1 MGVKANIKRNVMY
14 AVWAVAWVAVAA
26 LLSYL
31 WNDTQSQWYMSLVKP
46 AFQPPGF
53 VFAIAWSI
61 LYALIAADLFLLFRA
76 GGSSRIIYPLI
87 LTLFL
92 GALWNYAF
100 FAKENASAGVLILAL
115 AVASCIYTVWQAY
128 RKRPLYGWLL
138 LPWLLWQSYAL
149 VLNYTIYMIN

>member
-1 MGVKANIKRNVMY
+1 MKANIKRNIMY

-76 GGSSRIIYPLI
+76 GGSARIIYPLI

-100 FAKENASAGVLILAL
+100 LPRKMPRR
-115 AVASCIYTVWQAY
+115 AY
-128 RKRPLYGWLL
+128 
-138 LPWLLWQSYAL
+138 
-149 VLNYTIYMIN
+149 

>member
-1 MGVKANIKRNVMY
+1 MKANIKRNIMY

-61 LYALIAADLFLLFRA
+61 LYALIAADLFLLFRGRRISQDYLSFDTNLIFRRVVELCFFCQGKCL
-76 GGSSRIIYPLI
+76 GGR
-87 LTLFL
+87 TDF
-92 GALWNYAF
+92 GA
-100 FAKENASAGVLILAL
+100 
-115 AVASCIYTVWQAY
+115 CC
-128 RKRPLYGWLL
+128 R
-138 LPWLLWQSYAL
+138 
-149 VLNYTIYMIN
+149 

>member
-1 MGVKANIKRNVMY
+1 MKANIKQNIKYV
-14 AVWAVAWVAVAA
+14 VWAVAWVAAAA

-31 WNDTQSQWYMSLVKP
+31 WNDTQSQWYTSLIKP

-53 VFAIAWSI
+53 VFAVVWSI
-61 LYALIAADLFLLFRA
+61 LYALIAVDLFLLLRTRA
-76 GGSSRIIYPLI
+76 SERILYPLI

-100 FAKENASAGVLILAL
+100 FAKQNASAGVLILAL

-128 RKRPLYGWLL
+128 RKKPLYGWLL

>member
-1 MGVKANIKRNVMY
+1 MSVKANLKRDVMY
-14 AVWAVAWVAVAA
+14 AVWAIAWVAAAA

-31 WNDTQSQWYMSLVKP
+31 WNDTQSQWYLSLAKP
-46 AFQPPGF
+46 VFQPPGF
-53 VFAIAWSI
+53 VFAIVWSV
-61 LYALIAADLFLLFRA
+61 LYLLIAADLFLLFRTQSGA
-76 GGSSRIIYPLI
+76 RIIYPLI

-100 FAKENASAGVLILAL
+100 FAKQNASAGVLILAL

-128 RKRPLYGWLL
+128 RKKPLYGWLL
-138 LPWLLWQSYAL
+138 LPYLLWQAYAL

>member
-1 MGVKANIKRNVMY
+1 MKANIKRNVMY

-76 GGSSRIIYPLI
+76 GGSSRIIYPFSFI
-87 LTLFL
+87 LSSFYFL
-92 GALWNYAF
+92 SFKPCQGFVMPTDCY
-100 FAKENASAGVLILAL
+100 VLHTPAIL
-115 AVASCIYTVWQAY
+115 SDIRISWD
-128 RKRPLYGWLL
+128 
-138 LPWLLWQSYAL
+138 
-149 VLNYTIYMIN
+149 

>member
-1 MGVKANIKRNVMY
+1 MVYVAGKTSLSTAWFCVCHSLEILGLWRNF
-14 AVWAVAWVAVAA
+14 
-26 LLSYL
+26 LL
-31 WNDTQSQWYMSLVKP
+31 T
-46 AFQPPGF
+46 
-53 VFAIAWSI
+53 I

-76 GGSSRIIYPLI
+76 GGSARIIYPLI